1 MCTKCLGT
9 TVYTFSKAAP
19 PAVPKKEG
27 RMGNPQLN
35 ALKSTGVGCRFLEI
49 CSQIDFLE
57 IA

>member
-1 MCTKCLGT
+1 MHLG
-9 TVYTFSKAAP
+9 VGDSVILTF
-19 PAVPKKEG
+19 PKREG
-27 RMGNPQLN
+27 RVGNPQLN